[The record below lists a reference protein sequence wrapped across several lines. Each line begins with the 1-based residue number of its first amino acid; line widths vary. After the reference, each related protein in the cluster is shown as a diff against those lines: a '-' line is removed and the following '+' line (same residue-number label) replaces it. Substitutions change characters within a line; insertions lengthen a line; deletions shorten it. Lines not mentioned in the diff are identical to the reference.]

1 MGGCDAVYMT
11 EAEIYRDYRQA
22 KHKSRQISILADLNG
37 CSKEEIEAVIAKYE
51 KQNEVAA
58 PAEAPPPEVPLPE
71 VPLPEQAETGYVL
84 SRLYEELD
92 QLNAE
97 IRRLEEQY
105 KETTIAIKV
114 LAGLERR

>member
-1 MGGCDAVYMT
+1 MCMT

-22 KHKSRQISILADLNG
+22 KHKNRQIGILADLNG

-51 KQNEVAA
+51 KQNEVTA
-58 PAEAPPPEVPLPE
+58 PVEILPPEAPP
-71 VPLPEQAETGYVL
+71 PEQAETGYVL

-97 IRRLEEQY
+97 IRRLEERY
-105 KETTIAIKV
+105 RETTIAIKV
-114 LAGLERR
+114 LSALERR

>member
-1 MGGCDAVYMT
+1 MYMT
-11 EAEIYRDYRQA
+11 EVEIYRDYRQA
-22 KHKSRQISILADLNG
+22 KHKSRQIGILADLNG

-51 KQNEVAA
+51 KQNDVTA
-58 PAEAPPPEVPLPE
+58 PVETLLPE
-71 VPLPEQAETGYVL
+71 TPPPEQAETGYVL

-92 QLNAE
+92 RLNAE

-114 LAGLERR
+114 LSALERR

>member
-1 MGGCDAVYMT
+1 MYMT

-22 KHKSRQISILADLNG
+22 RHKNRQIGILADLNG

-51 KQNEVAA
+51 KQNEVTA
-58 PAEAPPPEVPLPE
+58 PVEVLPPEAPPPEAPP
-71 VPLPEQAETGYVL
+71 PEQAETGYVL

-97 IRRLEEQY
+97 IRRMEERY

-114 LAGLERR
+114 LSALERR

>member
-1 MGGCDAVYMT
+1 MYMT
-11 EAEIYRDYRQA
+11 DSEIYRVYRQA
-22 KHKSRQISILADLNG
+22 KHKSRQIGILADLNG
-37 CSKEEIEAVIAKYE
+37 CSTEEIEAVIAKYE
-51 KQNEVAA
+51 KQNEVTA
-58 PAEAPPPEVPLPE
+58 PVEAPPPEAPP
-71 VPLPEQAETGYVL
+71 PEQAETGYVL

-114 LAGLERR
+114 LSALERR

>member
-1 MGGCDAVYMT
+1 MYMT
-11 EAEIYRDYRQA
+11 GSEIYRDYRQA
-22 KHKSRQISILADLNG
+22 RHKSRQIGILADLNR
-37 CSKEEIEAVIAKYE
+37 CSKGEIEAVIAKYE
-51 KQNEVAA
+51 KQNEVTT
-58 PAEAPPPEVPLPE
+58 PVEAPT
-71 VPLPEQAETGYVL
+71 PEQAETGYVL

-114 LAGLERR
+114 LSQMERR